1 MNLYGKQTLN
11 HSKWMGTLQIIDF
24 TIITH
29 ILKGVARYSNG
40 RMKK

>member
-1 MNLYGKQTLN
+1 M
-11 HSKWMGTLQIIDF
+11 SALQIIDF

-29 ILKGVARYSNG
+29 VLKGVACDSNG